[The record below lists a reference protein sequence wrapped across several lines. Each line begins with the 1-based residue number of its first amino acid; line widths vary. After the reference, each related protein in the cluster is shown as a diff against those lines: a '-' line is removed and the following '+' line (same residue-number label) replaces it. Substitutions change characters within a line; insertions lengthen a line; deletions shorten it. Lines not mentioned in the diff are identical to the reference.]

1 MDIRVHTSSRFSPIE
16 MVERKGIGHPDTV
29 CDGIAEQVSVELC
42 RYYLREFGSI
52 LHHNVDKALLVGGS
66 AQAAWKGGKIL
77 QPMEFYLAGR
87 ATMQAQGKIIPV
99 EDIVIDTAKQ
109 WLRKHFRFVE
119 PDRDVVIVPKV
130 RSGSADL
137 TELFRRFGSG
147 EIPLANDTSFGVGF
161 FPYTFL
167 EEKVISVERLLND
180 KKTKERY
187 SFIGEDVKVMGVQN
201 HRSIK
206 FTVAIAMIDSYLS
219 DIGDYRDKITAV
231 KEFIGST
238 LDLSVAD
245 IEINTADNYSDES
258 VYLTVT
264 GTSAESGDDGQVG
277 RGNRING
284 LITPYRPM
292 SLEATAGKN
301 PVSHVGKIYNIF
313 ATELSKVICENGLA
327 EAAQVFIVSQIGHP
341 ITQPQVLDI
350 RLKNQLAETKA
361 IKEFALQQLA
371 GIPQLWRTLVA

>member
-1 MDIRVHTSSRFSPIE
+1 MKIRVHTSSRFQPIE

-29 CDGIAEQVSVELC
+29 CDCIAEQVSIELC
-42 RYYLREFGSI
+42 RYYLREFGTI

-66 AQAAWKGGKIL
+66 AQAAWKGGKTL

-87 ATMQAQGKIIPV
+87 ATMQAHGKNIPV

-109 WLRKHFRFVE
+109 WLRQHFRFVE
-119 PDRDVVIVPKV
+119 PDRDVVIVPKI

-167 EEKVISVERLLND
+167 EEKVLAMERLLND
-180 KKTKERY
+180 PKTKGRFP
-187 SFIGEDVKVMGVQN
+187 FIGEDVKVMGVQN
-201 HRSIK
+201 HRSFR
-206 FTVAIAMIDSYLS
+206 FTVAIAMVDSYIS
-219 DIGDYRDKITAV
+219 DISDYRDKITAV
-231 KEFIGST
+231 QAFIGST
-238 LDLSVAD
+238 LGLSVAD
-245 IEINTADNYSDES
+245 IDINTADNYAAES

-301 PVSHVGKIYNIF
+301 PVSHVGKIYNLF
-313 ATELSKVICENGLA
+313 ATELSRAICENGMA
-327 EAAQVFIVSQIGHP
+327 EAAQIFIVSQIGHP

-350 RLKNQLAETKA
+350 QLKNQSAETKT
-361 IKEFALQQLA
+361 IREFALQQLA
-371 GIPQLWRTLVA
+371 VMPQLWRTLVA